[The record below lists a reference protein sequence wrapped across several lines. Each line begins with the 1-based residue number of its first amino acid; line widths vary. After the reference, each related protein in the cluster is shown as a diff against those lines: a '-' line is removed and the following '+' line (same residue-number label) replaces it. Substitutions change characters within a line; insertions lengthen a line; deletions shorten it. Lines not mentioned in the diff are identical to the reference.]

1 MVDRE
6 RELGFLGEKFRKKA
20 AQLVILWGR
29 RRVGKTYLLKEF
41 YNRHPAIYFL
51 ATKSSKKDQLFQLSE
66 AIAEFFNDSLLMIKP
81 FSEWQEVFVYLKEKR
96 SKRFALIIDEF
107 PYLISTD
114 PAIPSIFQKGW
125 DEYLVH
131 NESIMLILNGSSI
144 SMMENEVLGASSP
157 LYGRRTGQWKLEP
170 FNLTDMGGFFPKAD
184 LIRLVEIYSVIGGI
198 PYYAQFFDPKLS
210 IEENVKSKILKKG
223 EVLYEEVDFLLRE
236 EFKEPR
242 SYYPILSAIASG
254 SHKFGEIAGKTGMDK
269 SNLTKYLAILD
280 QLHITYREVPVTEKY
295 PHKSKKGLYFIRDPF
310 INFWFRFVR
319 PNLRHL
325 EMEKIDFVWHE
336 KISPGFDYYVSRHCE
351 KIIMDV
357 LEELTGTLPFD
368 YERLGRYWDRNVEV
382 DIMALDSEKKN
393 VLLGE
398 IKWQKK
404 PVGIQT
410 LAELREKAKKLRDLS
425 DSRKYFLLISKSGF
439 TRSLQEMADESVLLF
454 DLRKG
459 RIRSFFQTGLTPEE

>member
-1 MVDRE
+1 MIDRE
-6 RELGFLGEKFRKKA
+6 RELTFLVEKFHEEST
-20 AQLVILWGR
+20 QLIILWGR

-41 YNRHPAIYFL
+41 CSQYPAIYFL

-81 FSEWQEVFVYLKEKR
+81 FSEWQEIFIYLKEKR
-96 SKRFALIIDEF
+96 SLRFALIIDEF

-131 NESIMLILNGSSI
+131 NDNLMLILNGSSI
-144 SMMENEVLGASSP
+144 SMMEKEVLGASSP
-157 LYGRRTGQWKLEP
+157 LYGRRTGQWKIEP
-170 FNLTDMGGFFPKAD
+170 FNLLEMAGFFPDAN

-198 PYYAQFFDPKLS
+198 PYYAQLFDPELD
-210 IEENVKSKILKKG
+210 IEENIKRKILKKG

-242 SYYPILSAIASG
+242 SYFPILSAIAGG
-254 SHKFGEIAGKTGMDK
+254 SHKFGEIASKTGMDK

-280 QLHITYREVPVTEKY
+280 QLHITYREVPVTEKF

-319 PNLRHL
+319 QNLRHL
-325 EMEKIDFVWHE
+325 EMEKIDFVWQE
-336 KISPGFDYYVSRHCE
+336 KLSPEFDYYVSRHCE
-351 KIIMDV
+351 KIIVDV
-357 LEELTGTLPFD
+357 LETLTGTLPFD
-368 YERLGRYWDRNVEV
+368 YERLGRYWDKNIEI
-382 DIMALDSEKKN
+382 DIMALDGEEKN

-398 IKWQKK
+398 IKWQNS
-404 PVGIQT
+404 PMGIQ
-410 LAELREKAKKLRDLS
+410 ALRQLKEKAEKLKGLD
-425 DSRKYFLLISKSGF
+425 DVHKHFLFISKSGF

-459 RIRSFFQTGLTPEE
+459 PMYS